1 DLRGRNVVIT
11 GVAGTIGQ
19 ALLQRV
25 VAERPRGVHGLDID
39 RAKLGR
45 LAVRH
50 RGNRAVTLSVAD
62 VRDPLRLREVMAG
75 AQIVFHAAAMKD
87 VGACERDPAAAA
99 ETNVAGTR
107 NVLAAARDAGAFRL
121 VYTSTDKAVHP
132 SSVMGATKLL
142 GERLV
147 SQAQADAPAGSTWS
161 TVRFV
166 NVLGSSASVVPVF
179 HEQIRNGGPVTVTDP
194 RMTRFVMSLRGA
206 ISLILQ
212 PLSGAAG
219 GEIFLPKSNV
229 MCVGD
234 LAAAMI
240 GDAASDSDAVIGVE
254 TIGARF
260 AEKIHEELV
269 TPEEAGRILE
279 CDRYYVV
286 PAHGTGVRH
295 DRYDGYVGPGSLDA
309 LHSGQAT
316 PMSHTA
322 LRAWLGRHGLLPSC
336 TARLAAAGA
345 QVTAHARPAMAAG
358 PRRRRPSDSIP

>member
-1 DLRGRNVVIT
+1 MSDLCGRNVVIT

-25 VAERPRGVHGLDID
+25 VAERPRAVHGLDINI
-39 RAKLGR
+39 AEQGR
-45 LAVRH
+45 LAMRY
-50 RGNRAVTLSVAD
+50 RGNRTVTFSVTD
-62 VRDPLRLREVMAG
+62 IRDPLRLRAVMSG
-75 AQIVFHAAAMKD
+75 AEIVFHAAAMKN
-87 VGACERDPAAAA
+87 VGDCERDPAAAA
-99 ETNVAGTR
+99 ETNVTGTQ
-107 NVLAAARDAGAFRL
+107 NVLTAARDAGVFRL

-132 SSVMGATKLL
+132 TSVMGATKLL

-147 SQAQADAPAGSTWS
+147 SHAQANAPAGSRWS

-179 HEQIRNGGPVTVTDP
+179 HEQVRNGGPVTVTDP

-212 PLSGAAG
+212 PISGAAG
-219 GEIFLPKSNV
+219 GEIFLPKSKV

-234 LAAAMI
+234 LATVMI
-240 GDAASDSDAVIGVE
+240 DDATSDSDAVIGVE

-286 PAHGTGVRH
+286 PAHGTDVQH
-295 DRYDGYVGPGSLDA
+295 DQYDGYVGAGSLDA
-309 LHSGQAT
+309 LHSGQVT

-322 LRAWLGRHGLLPSC
+322 LRSWLDRHGLLLSC
-336 TARLAAAGA
+336 TAAPQLAAASA
-345 QVTAHARPAMAAG
+345 
-358 PRRRRPSDSIP
+358 